1 MRILIVNYR
10 YFISGG
16 PEKYMFNIKKMLED
30 NGHEVIPFSIHSNK
44 NVETEYSKY
53 FVEPIGGRDTTYFDE
68 VKKTPKSIWQ
78 LLTRSIYSR
87 EVEKAL
93 KKEINDVK
101 PDLVYI
107 IHFVNKL
114 SPSVIT
120 GANKMGIPVVLR
132 LSDYFLLC
140 PRFDFMY
147 EKKVVYI
154 IHFVNK
160 LSPSVITGANKM
172 GIPVVLRLSDY
183 FLLCPR
189 FDFMYEKKVCEE
201 CLSKGYKSCIKKRC
215 VKGSLFASVVRVFSM
230 KFHKM
235 INVYKNVYAFITPSE
250 FLKNKLALNGFEEKR
265 IHCIPTFTA
274 SKTTIGEQQIGSYG
288 LYFGRVTE
296 EKGVETVIKA
306 YEKLPEYTVK
316 IMGDDTTDEAKRLKK
331 YVENHKMKNVEFLGF
346 KSGEELENVIK
357 GARFTLIP
365 SIWYDNLPNT
375 ALESFQ
381 YSKPVIA
388 SNIGSLPELVIDG
401 ENGYLFKPSNVED
414 LIKKIKM
421 LDDDTLVKKMGQ
433 ASRKRLESRF
443 APQTHY
449 EELMKIFN
457 EAVKSRK

>member
-1 MRILIVNYR
+1 MKILLVNYR

-44 NVETEYSKY
+44 NVETEYSRY
-53 FVEPIGGRDTTYFDE
+53 FVEPIGGRDATYFDE

-78 LLTRSIYSR
+78 MLTRSIYST
-87 EVEKAL
+87 EVEKAI
-93 KKEINDVK
+93 KRVIRDVK
-101 PDLVYI
+101 PDIVYI

-120 GANKMGIPVVLR
+120 GAKKMGVPVVLR

-147 EKKVVYI
+147 Q
-154 IHFVNK
+154 
-160 LSPSVITGANKM
+160 
-172 GIPVVLRLSDY
+172 
-183 FLLCPR
+183 
-189 FDFMYEKKVCEE
+189 KKVCEN
-201 CLSKGYKSCIKKRC
+201 CLTKGYRSCIKKRC
-215 VKGSLFASVVRVFSM
+215 VKGSLFASAIRVFSM
-230 KFHKM
+230 KFHSF
-235 INVYKNVYAFITPSE
+235 IHVYRGVDAFITPSE
-250 FLKNKLALNGFEEKR
+250 FLKKKLVVNGFDEKK
-265 IHCIPTFTA
+265 ITCIPTFTA
-274 SKTTIGEQQIGSYG
+274 SKSEVGEAQLGSYG
-288 LYFGRVTE
+288 LYFGRITE

-306 YEKLPEYTVK
+306 YEKLPGYELK
-316 IMGDDTTDEAKRLKK
+316 IMGNDTTEEGMRLKD
-331 YVENHKMKNVEFLGF
+331 YVKRHKMHNVEFLGF
-346 KSGEELENVIK
+346 KNGIELEEIIK

-401 ENGYLFKPSNVED
+401 MNGYLFEPGDDGALVKA
-414 LIKKIKM
+414 IQK
-421 LDDDTLVKKMGQ
+421 LDDDAAVVKMG
-433 ASRKRLESRF
+433 AESRKRLETRF

-449 EELMKIFN
+449 DSLIKVFN
-457 EAVKSRK
+457 KVRKK

>member
-1 MRILIVNYR
+1 MRILLVNYR

-53 FVEPIGGRDTTYFDE
+53 FVEPIGSRDATYFDE

-78 LLTRSIYSR
+78 MLSRSVYSV
-87 EVEKAL
+87 EVEKAIQ
-93 KKEINDVK
+93 KEIKDVK

-120 GANKMGIPVVLR
+120 GAKKMGVPVVLR

-147 EKKVVYI
+147 
-154 IHFVNK
+154 N
-160 LSPSVITGANKM
+160 
-172 GIPVVLRLSDY
+172 
-183 FLLCPR
+183 
-189 FDFMYEKKVCEE
+189 KKVCED
-201 CLSKGYKSCIKKRC
+201 CLTCGYKSCIKKRC

-230 KFHKM
+230 KVHSM
-235 INVYKNVYAFITPSE
+235 MNIYKNIDAFITPSE
-250 FLKNKLALNGFEEKR
+250 FLKSKLIANGFDQTK
-265 IHCIPTFTA
+265 INCIPTFTA
-274 SKTTIGEQQIGSYG
+274 SKTEVGEPVVGDYG
-288 LYFGRVTE
+288 LYFGRVSE
-296 EKGVETVIKA
+296 EKGVETVVKA
-306 YEKLPEYTVK
+306 YAKLPKHRLV
-316 IMGDDTTDEAKRLKK
+316 IMGDDTTDEAKRLKNFIG
-331 YVENHKMKNVEFLGF
+331 EHDIKNIEFTGF
-346 KSGEELENVIK
+346 KAGAELEEIIK

-401 ENGYLFKPSNVED
+401 FNGYLFEAGNVKE
-414 LIKKIKM
+414 LIEKIKLM
-421 LDDDTLVKKMGQ
+421 DNEETIRTMG
-433 ASRKRLESRF
+433 ANSRSRLEDRF

-449 EELMKIFN
+449 DALMEVFN
-457 EAVKSRK
+457 GVRK

>member
-44 NVETEYSKY
+44 NLETKYSKY
-53 FVEPIGGRDTTYFDE
+53 FVEPIGGRDATYFDE

-87 EVEKAL
+87 EVEKAI

-120 GANKMGIPVVLR
+120 GA
-132 LSDYFLLC
+132 S
-140 PRFDFMY
+140 
-147 EKKVVYI
+147 
-154 IHFVNK
+154 
-160 LSPSVITGANKM
+160 KM

-201 CLSKGYKSCIKKRC
+201 CLSKGYRSCIKKRC

-235 INVYKNVYAFITPSE
+235 INVYKDVYAFITPSE
-250 FLKNKLALNGFEEKR
+250 FLKKKLYHAGISKIEIERTNDRVKVLVY
-265 IHCIPTFTA
+265 TA
-274 SKTTIGEQQIGSYG
+274 KPGVVIG
-288 LYFGRVTE
+288 
-296 EKGVETVIKA
+296 KGGAEI
-306 YEKLPEYTVK
+306 EKLKGELAKYSTKKVLVDIKEVK
-316 IMGDDTTDEAKRLKK
+316 RPDKDAQLVAENIAQQLENRISFRRAMKSCMSRTMKSGALGVKTSVSGRLGGADMARTEFYSEGTIPLQTLRADIDYGFAEADTTYGKVGVKVWIYK
-331 YVENHKMKNVEFLGF
+331 
-346 KSGEELENVIK
+346 GEV
-357 GARFTLIP
+357 
-365 SIWYDNLPNT
+365 LPT
-375 ALESFQ
+375 KAGKE
-381 YSKPVIA
+381 
-388 SNIGSLPELVIDG
+388 GSD
-401 ENGYLFKPSNVED
+401 K
-414 LIKKIKM
+414 
-421 LDDDTLVKKMGQ
+421 
-433 ASRKRLESRF
+433 
-443 APQTHY
+443 
-449 EELMKIFN
+449 
-457 EAVKSRK
+457 

>member
-1 MRILIVNYR
+1 MKILLVNYR

-44 NVETEYSKY
+44 NVKTKYSKY
-53 FVEPIGGRDTTYFDE
+53 FVEPIGGRDATYFDE

-78 LLTRSIYSR
+78 MLTRSIYSF
-87 EVEKAL
+87 EVESAIKR
-93 KKEINDVK
+93 EIKDVK

-120 GANKMGIPVVLR
+120 GARK
-132 LSDYFLLC
+132 
-140 PRFDFMY
+140 
-147 EKKVVYI
+147 
-154 IHFVNK
+154 
-160 LSPSVITGANKM
+160 T

-201 CLSKGYKSCIKKRC
+201 CLTKGYVSCIKKRC
-215 VKGSLFASVVRVFSM
+215 VKGSLFASIIRVFSM
-230 KFHKM
+230 KFHKA
-235 INVYKNVYAFITPSE
+235 INVYKGVYAFITPSE
-250 FLKNKLALNGFEEKR
+250 FLKKKLSLNGFDEDK
-265 IHCIPTFTA
+265 IHCIPTFTS
-274 SKTTIGEQQIGSYG
+274 SKTKVGNPEIGSYG
-288 LYFGRVTE
+288 LYFGRITE

-316 IMGDDTTDEAKRLKK
+316 IMGDDTTEEATKLKN
-331 YVENHKMKNVEFLGF
+331 YVKKHKIKNVEFLGF
-346 KSGEELENVIK
+346 KSGEELENIIK
-357 GARFTLIP
+357 AARFTLIP

-401 ENGYLFKPSNVED
+401 ENGYLFNPSDEED

-421 LDDDTLVKKMGQ
+421 LDDDKLVKKMGE
-433 ASRKRLESRF
+433 ASRRRLENRF
-443 APQTHY
+443 SPNAHY
-449 EELMKIFN
+449 EALMKVFN
-457 EAVKSRK
+457 EAIENRK